1 MKRYVYALALSVAVG
16 SVACAADLPGPAPTA
31 AHGPPP
37 VYNWTGLYIGGNL
50 GAGWNN
56 IGLTDTNGNA
66 FPSTLGISF
75 LGGGQIGV
83 NYEFGGGVVIGAEAV
98 FDWVPSSNNT
108 LTAMNGTSTANV
120 TINSRWLALITGR
133 VGYAWDRVLV
143 YGKGGGA
150 FAGNTPSLTV
160 ANAGATSAVPL
171 SGPSSNW
178 GWTLGGGVEWA
189 FYDNWSARA
198 EFDYIQLSS
207 QTFTTQ
213 ATAPFPVTSDSIAFD
228 SHTTV
233 NLLVTAGLNYK
244 FGQW

>member
-1 MKRYVYALALSVAVG
+1 MKRYALTIALTVAAG
-16 SVACAADLPGPAPTA
+16 SASYAADLSAPSGYLPT
-31 AHGPPP
+31 PP
-37 VYNWTGLYIGGNL
+37 VYNWTGFYVGGNL
-50 GAGWNN
+50 GADWNN
-56 IGLTDTNGNA
+56 IGLTDTNNNT
-66 FPSTLGISF
+66 FPSTLSMSF
-75 LGGGQIGV
+75 LGGGQFGV

-98 FDWVPSSNNT
+98 FDWVPSSNKT
-108 LTAMNGTSTANV
+108 LTAMNGASTATL

-213 ATAPFPVTSDSIAFD
+213 ATAPFPVTSDSITFD
-228 SHTTV
+228 SHSTV
-233 NLLVTAGLNYK
+233 NVLFTAGLNYK
-244 FGQW
+244 FGQR